1 MYVDGYFRVDG
12 DASFVR
18 CENSGGGEAPPG
30 PAGCVYVGLPGSV
43 LFGGTLE
50 MKEVSI
56 IDNEGN
62 NGGGI
67 YNLGKVG

>member
-12 DASFVR
+12 DAGMVR
-18 CENSGGGEAPPG
+18 CENSGGGESSGGPG
-30 PAGCVYVGLPGSV
+30 GCVYVGPSGSV
-43 LFGGTLE
+43 LFGGSVE

-56 IDNEGN
+56 IDNEGDD
-62 NGGGI
+62 GAGI